1 MIALFY
7 TKTIYFLNLVISL
20 GVFGLLL
27 VLNRLKVTNLLLY
40 LIGGFIMWYFM
51 LNSGVHATI
60 TGILL
65 AFAIPFGD
73 GKEDSISYKLQS
85 WLHYPVA
92 FVIIPLFALCN
103 TAITIGNDWMNL
115 INEPYSLGILFGLT
129 LGKPIGIISFV
140 YIAIK
145 LKLTNL
151 PKEINWSKLAAVG
164 FLGGIGFTM
173 SIFITLLAFDSILV
187 INNSKIIILIAS
199 LISGVIGYILLSRNF
214 KSAK

>member
-1 MIALFY
+1 
-7 TKTIYFLNLVISL
+7 
-20 GVFGLLL
+20 
-27 VLNRLKVTNLLLY
+27 
-40 LIGGFIMWYFM
+40 
-51 LNSGVHATI
+51 
-60 TGILL
+60 
-65 AFAIPFGD
+65 
-73 GKEDSISYKLQS
+73 
-85 WLHYPVA
+85 
-92 FVIIPLFALCN
+92 
-103 TAITIGNDWMNL
+103 MNL
-115 INEPYSLGILFGLT
+115 INETYSLGILFGLT